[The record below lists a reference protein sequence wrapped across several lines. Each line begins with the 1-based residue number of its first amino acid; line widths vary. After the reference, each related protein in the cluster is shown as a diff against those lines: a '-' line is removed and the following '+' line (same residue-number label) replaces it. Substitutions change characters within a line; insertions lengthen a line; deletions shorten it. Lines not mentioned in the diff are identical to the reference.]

1 MKKLFVILA
10 SAALVLTGCNNQ
22 FSFEDLEFDYPSD
35 CTIDHHDTDG
45 NTMAI
50 SISNPD
56 GNSYIFIEVIKENP
70 DAVADPDPEILSAY
84 LIDNAYQI
92 MDIFVLGS
100 ENISLSAPFSKDDM
114 EVEGNDSDMEVY
126 AFFDGTYQGGPYYGS
141 LRATMFHN
149 YRITA
154 VAQGTKEEDVDRL
167 IDKIY
172 LTAHIK

>member
-1 MKKLFVILA
+1 MNNLLILLA
-10 SAALVLTGCNNQ
+10 AAALVVTGCKNH

-35 CTIDHHDTDG
+35 CTIDHHDPDG

-56 GNSYIFIEVIKENP
+56 GNSYIFIEVVEEDP
-70 DAVADPDPEILSAY
+70 EAVADPDPEILSAY

-92 MDIFVLGS
+92 MDIFVIGS
-100 ENISLSAPFSKDDM
+100 ENISLSAPFSKDDIS
-114 EVEGNDSDMEVY
+114 VEGDDSDMEVY
-126 AFFDGTYQGGPYYGS
+126 AFFDGTYKGGPYCGS
-141 LRATMFHN
+141 LRATMLRN

-167 IDKIY
+167 IDNIY